1 MALAAAA
8 ALALGGCRSAG
19 REVVVYL
26 SIDQPFTEPI
36 LRDYERQSGIKV
48 RAVFD
53 TEETKSTGVVNRIIA
68 EAKNPQA
75 DVFWSGDP
83 VRALVLV
90 EKGLVERI
98 DTGPGSARYEARHAS
113 GEHHHHLVCD
123 DCGKVEA
130 FADEKL
136 ERAIHEVQ
144 KRAGARAHH
153 ILLRGACADCR
164 PA

>member
-1 MALAAAA
+1 MRIAIISAVKWSEHADQVIAAAGHRRGVA
-8 ALALGGCRSAG
+8 RHSVVGLLAEEECCLTAQEMHDRLRRAG
-19 REVVVYL
+19 RPVGVA
-26 SIDQPFTEPI
+26 SIYRVLD
-36 LRDYERQSGIKV
+36 L
-48 RAVFD
+48 
-53 TEETKSTGVVNRIIA
+53 
-68 EAKNPQA
+68 
-75 DVFWSGDP
+75 
-83 VRALVLV
+83 LV

-144 KRAGARAHH
+144 ERAGARAHH

>member
-1 MALAAAA
+1 MRIAIISEVNWAEHADEVLGAAGHRRGVARHTVVSLLAEEECCLTAQEMHDR
-8 ALALGGCRSAG
+8 LRQAG
-19 REVVVYL
+19 RPVGVA
-26 SIDQPFTEPI
+26 SIYRVLD
-36 LRDYERQSGIKV
+36 L
-48 RAVFD
+48 
-53 TEETKSTGVVNRIIA
+53 
-68 EAKNPQA
+68 
-75 DVFWSGDP
+75 
-83 VRALVLV
+83 LV

-98 DTGPGSARYEARHAS
+98 DTGPGSARFEARHAS

-123 DCGKVEA
+123 DCGKVVA

-144 KRAGARAHH
+144 ERAGARAHH